1 MPSENEHISRL
12 YLFVVAGLLAAAT
25 GYVYLR
31 YGLGL
36 GVGIL
41 AALTALAYWGLVSA
55 SPRVRSFV
63 SKLFSSSV

>member
-1 MPSENEHISRL
+1 MPSENDHISRL

-25 GYVYLR
+25 GYVCLS

-36 GVGIL
+36 GAGIL
-41 AALTALAYWGLVSA
+41 ATLTALAYWGLVSA
-55 SPRVRSFV
+55 SPRVRSFI

>member
-1 MPSENEHISRL
+1 MPPENEHISRL

-36 GVGIL
+36 GAGIL

-55 SPRVRSFV
+55 SPRVRSFI

>member
-25 GYVYLR
+25 GYVYLT

-36 GVGIL
+36 GTGIL
-41 AALTALAYWGLVSA
+41 ATLTSLAYWGLVSA
-55 SPRVRSFV
+55 SPRVRSFI

>member
-63 SKLFSSSV
+63 CKLFSSSV